1 MPKNPQAR
9 GKNEIAAG
17 TPAKSAQP
25 AQVNTTPEAA
35 RTYRAAEETSAVS
48 SSAAKPRSTFSQYL
62 PTKEQE
68 PALTGNNKVKSNN
81 MER

>member
-1 MPKNPQAR
+1 MPKNPQAI

-25 AQVNTTPEAA
+25 AQVNTTS
-35 RTYRAAEETSAVS
+35 T
-48 SSAAKPRSTFSQYL
+48 AKPRSTFSQYL